1 MPATGPRTLRP
12 ELRST
17 YAYPAAANAVFHQNE
32 PVLMV
37 AGNAVP
43 SDGTAATGAFW
54 GLCAEAVNNT
64 GGAAGAKMV
73 KVIFMRPKHCT
84 FFPLAAS
91 GFPTKAAISST
102 VYLDATAS
110 VITASTGNKLG
121 TLVDVVAGVGAL
133 VEVL

>member
-1 MPATGPRTLRP
+1 MAATGPRTLRP
-12 ELRST
+12 DLRSA
-17 YAYPAAANAVFHQNE
+17 YAYPAAANAVLRQNE
-32 PVLMV
+32 PVLIV
-37 AGNAVP
+37 AGNIVP
-43 SDGTAATGAFW
+43 SDGTAATGSYW
-54 GLCAEAVNNT
+54 GLCGEAVNNT

-73 KVIFMRPKHCT
+73 KVLFMRPKHCV

-91 GFPTKAAISST
+91 GFPTKAAIGST

-121 TLVDVVAGVGAL
+121 VLVDVVAGVGAL